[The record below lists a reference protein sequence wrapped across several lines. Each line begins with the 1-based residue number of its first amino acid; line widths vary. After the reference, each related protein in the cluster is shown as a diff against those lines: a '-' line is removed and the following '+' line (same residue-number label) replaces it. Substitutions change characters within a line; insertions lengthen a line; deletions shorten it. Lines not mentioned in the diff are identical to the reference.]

1 VNFLN
6 IYFTFILFHK
16 DNEEL
21 NSNINNTNITEDII
35 NNNLIIELNDSLL
48 NSNSNIFND
57 SDERMYSQPL
67 LSNPTQGALNQNP
80 RYIQNNQNQNFN
92 PYINNN
98 NNNNNNT
105 RAYSSNYQQYQYVPP
120 ANRTFDKIHSS
131 QSQFRV
137 RSYRVLPP
145 VSADNY
151 SNRNNYGNIERNA
164 VLNNNFFNNNNNN
177 SNDNNNTNLNLLTNN
192 NIGIYTSSYNL
203 AFFCFVSL

>member
-1 VNFLN
+1 M
-6 IYFTFILFHK
+6 
-16 DNEEL
+16 
-21 NSNINNTNITEDII
+21 IT
-35 NNNLIIELNDSLL
+35 ELNDSVF

-57 SDERMYSQPL
+57 SDEVMYSQPL
-67 LSNPTQGALNQNP
+67 LTNSTPGGINQNP

-98 NNNNNNT
+98 TNNN

-164 VLNNNFFNNNNNN
+164 VLNNNFFNNNNNDN
-177 SNDNNNTNLNLLTNN
+177 SNSSNNDKTNLNLLTNNN

-203 AFFCFVSL
+203 AFCSFLSL